1 MIWMVV
7 EPYPSEKYEFVN
19 GKDYIPYMKWKIK
32 LMFQTHQPVVDL
44 PTKKKM
50 IYMDN
55 HHFPMVFRVFPYV
68 CTILHFEFSLVVPAS
83 CPKAPRPTSFLPND
97 LRVFVF
103 LRRHGQ
109 IHGITWW
116 PSGGKVAM
124 WAPGN
129 RININIYNYIYIY
142 TFKIINHY
150 TPNIYIYT

>member
-1 MIWMVV
+1 M
-7 EPYPSEKYEFVN
+7 EN
-19 GKDYIPYMKWKIK
+19 KINVPNPPTSSW
-32 LMFQTHQPVVDL
+32 FTH
-44 PTKKKM
+44 KKNM
-50 IYMDN
+50 IYMVN

-129 RININIYNYIYIY
+129 RINISIYNNIYIY

-150 TPNIYIYT
+150 TPYTYIYIKSYKPLNIYIYSIKSYKPL